1 MLLPLM
7 LPLMLLP
14 AQDADV
20 VETMLAN
27 YRAKTQADVHC
38 RATAQGDE
46 IVVCHR
52 REFDRYR
59 VPFVPAANA
68 KNSVPLRTADL
79 VKDYAR
85 PECGQ
90 RAVIAQCGPGFGV
103 TVSTDGRSVHM
114 VERERAP

>member
-7 LPLMLLP
+7 LL
-14 AQDADV
+14 AVQDADV

-27 YRAKTQADVHC
+27 YHAQTQADVHC
-38 RATAQGDE
+38 RATPEGDE

-68 KNSVPLRTADL
+68 KNSVPLRTSDL

-85 PECGQ
+85 LDCGQ

-103 TVSTDGRSVHM
+103 GVTTDGHGVRM
-114 VERERAP
+114 VERQRAP